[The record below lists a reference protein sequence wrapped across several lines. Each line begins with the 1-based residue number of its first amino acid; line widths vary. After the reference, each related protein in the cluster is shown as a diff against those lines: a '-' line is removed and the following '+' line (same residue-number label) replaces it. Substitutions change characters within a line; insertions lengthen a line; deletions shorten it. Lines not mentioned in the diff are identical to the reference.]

1 MSLELKVKEFMEA
14 TGQTTRKVNTKQ
26 MFLYYMLIGEE
37 LKELDESETTVEA
50 LDAMVDICWVVMG
63 LGYSLGFDMVGA
75 IEEVYKSNMSKLGED
90 GKPILREDGKILK
103 GPNYF
108 KPDLRRFTN
117 EGL

>member
-14 TGQTTRKVNTKQ
+14 TGQTTRKLNTQQ
-26 MFLYYMLIGEE
+26 MLLYFMLIKEE
-37 LKELDESETTVEA
+37 LKELDESETAVEA
-50 LDAMVDICWVVMG
+50 LDAIVDICWVVMG

-117 EGL
+117 GL